1 MTPGTIKVWAQ
12 VHKWTSLVCTLF
24 LLMLCITGLPLIF
37 HEEIDSIG
45 ADPASQVTG
54 IAASRD
60 APELRSL
67 DSMLKTAL
75 ATRPGEVPLYMAFYD
90 DRPLM
95 TVTTG
100 ARPDVP
106 ASGMKTQ
113 TFNRLTGTLVP
124 EGEGGGHAVT
134 EFLLQLH
141 IDMFLGL
148 KGELFLGVMGLIF
161 FVAIVSGVV
170 LYAPFMRKLDFGT
183 LRTARSRRVKW
194 LDYHNLVGVV
204 ALAWMTVVGL
214 TGVINA
220 FVTPITTVWQANELA
235 DMTRGYA
242 GRAALPPSRYG
253 SVDVAMATARR
264 AIPGMNPQ
272 FIAFPGGSFSSGHH
286 YAVFFQGA
294 TPLTENLLTTAL
306 VDAATGQLTD
316 ARPMPWYFKALS
328 LSRPLHFGDYG
339 GLPLKLLWAV
349 LDLFTIVVL
358 VSGLYLWIARVRGLR
373 DRNPGAAHAG
383 SPGLATPAAAQR
395 VATPRAPAQ
404 TPLSKGNVR

>member
-194 LDYHNLVGVV
+194 LDYHNLVGIV

-349 LDLFTIVVL
+349 LDVFTIVVL

-373 DRNPGAAHAG
+373 DRNPGAAREESFGA
-383 SPGLATPAAAQR
+383 ATSAAR
-395 VATPRAPAQ
+395 RMTTPRSPAQ
-404 TPLSKGNVR
+404 TPVSKGNVR

>member
-1 MTPGTIKVWAQ
+1 MTAPTVRVWAQ

-37 HEEIDSIG
+37 HDEINGIG
-45 ADPASQVTG
+45 GDPASQIKG
-54 IAASRD
+54 IPASRD

-67 DSMLKTAL
+67 DSILATAL
-75 ATRPGEVPLYMAFYD
+75 AARPGEVPLYMAFYD

-106 ASGMKTQ
+106 VSGMKIQ
-113 TFNRLTGTLVP
+113 QINRLTGEIVAD
-124 EGEGGGHAVT
+124 GKAGGRMVT

-194 LDYHNLVGVV
+194 LDYHNLVGIV

-220 FVTPITTVWQANELA
+220 FVTPITTLWQANELA

-242 GRAALPPSRYG
+242 GRPALPPSRYG
-253 SVDVAMATARR
+253 SIDVAMATARR

-272 FIAFPGGSFSSGHH
+272 FIAFPGGSYSSGHH

-306 VDAATGQLTD
+306 VDAETGQLTD

-358 VSGLYLWIARVRGLR
+358 GSGVYLWIARRKGLR
-373 DRNPGAAHAG
+373 DPMGRREDH
-383 SPGLATPAAAQR
+383 SVSATS
-395 VATPRAPAQ
+395 VPRLPVSAQ
-404 TPLSKGNVR
+404 TIASKGISR

>member
-100 ARPDVP
+100 ARVDVP

-349 LDLFTIVVL
+349 LDVFTIVVL

-373 DRNPGAAHAG
+373 DRNPGAVNAG
-383 SPGLATPAAAQR
+383 SPGLATPAVQR
-395 VATPRAPAQ
+395 VATPRAPTQ

>member
-100 ARPDVP
+100 ARVDVP

-124 EGEGGGHAVT
+124 EGEGGG
-134 EFLLQLH
+134 
-141 IDMFLGL
+141 
-148 KGELFLGVMGLIF
+148 
-161 FVAIVSGVV
+161 
-170 LYAPFMRKLDFGT
+170 
-183 LRTARSRRVKW
+183 
-194 LDYHNLVGVV
+194 
-204 ALAWMTVVGL
+204 
-214 TGVINA
+214 
-220 FVTPITTVWQANELA
+220 
-235 DMTRGYA
+235 
-242 GRAALPPSRYG
+242 
-253 SVDVAMATARR
+253 
-264 AIPGMNPQ
+264 
-272 FIAFPGGSFSSGHH
+272 
-286 YAVFFQGA
+286 
-294 TPLTENLLTTAL
+294 
-306 VDAATGQLTD
+306 
-316 ARPMPWYFKALS
+316 
-328 LSRPLHFGDYG
+328 
-339 GLPLKLLWAV
+339 
-349 LDLFTIVVL
+349 
-358 VSGLYLWIARVRGLR
+358 
-373 DRNPGAAHAG
+373 
-383 SPGLATPAAAQR
+383 
-395 VATPRAPAQ
+395 
-404 TPLSKGNVR
+404 